1 MVSVSFFL
9 LCRWSPVETQFSVA
23 CALSDCPPW
32 VVWCL
37 VSVPSVLEA
46 MKTEAQVDLGVSKAL
61 MAIARVTAQFISDFL
76 FSLNLGALYVSYFIA
91 SSSMHLSLPQKC
103 YIQDFYMFSVGEL
116 VRILDSLKEMEVF
129 I

>member
-1 MVSVSFFL
+1 MVSVSFSL
-9 LCRWSPVETQFSVA
+9 LCRGSPVETQFSVA

-61 MAIARVTAQFISDFL
+61 VALARVTAQFISDFL

-91 SSSMHLSLPQKC
+91 SSSMHLKVYRKSF
-103 YIQDFYMFSVGEL
+103 IS
-116 VRILDSLKEMEVF
+116 RIFTCFQWESWSGYWTP
-129 I
+129 

>member
-1 MVSVSFFL
+1 MVSVSFSL

-32 VVWCL
+32 VVGCL

-46 MKTEAQVDLGVSKAL
+46 METEAQVDLGVSKAL
-61 MAIARVTAQFISDFL
+61 MAIARVTAQFLSDFL

-91 SSSMHLSLPQKC
+91 SSSMHLKV
-103 YIQDFYMFSVGEL
+103 YRKSVIS
-116 VRILDSLKEMEVF
+116 RIFTCFQWESWSGYWTP
-129 I
+129 